1 MEVFS
6 APETW
11 VAVAFAI
18 FVVAVFKPVRQQVIT
33 ALDARAARIAKE
45 LDEAAR
51 LRDEAQALLAQYQ
64 RKHRD
69 AMKQADE
76 IVSHAKAEAERL
88 TAQAQKDL
96 EASLARRE
104 RLAMDRIAQAEQ
116 QAAAEVRAAAVDI
129 AIAAAEKLIAERL
142 PAAKADALIEQAI
155 RELPSKLL

>member
-1 MEVFS
+1 MEVLT

-11 VAVAFAI
+11 VAVAFVI
-18 FVVAVFKPVRQQVIT
+18 FVIAVFKPVRRQVVT
-33 ALDARAARIAKE
+33 ALDARAARIEKE

-69 AMKQADE
+69 AMNQADE
-76 IVSHAKAEAERL
+76 IVSRAKAESERL
-88 TAQAQKDL
+88 SAQAQKDM

-104 RLAMDRIAQAEQ
+104 RLALDRIAQAEQ

-129 AIAAAEKLIAERL
+129 AVAAAEKLIAERL

-155 RELPSKLL
+155 RELPSKLH